1 MVQAARPTPDTVQVA
16 LAGILLAKNARFS
29 TVAGVQPCTP
39 STKLNCM
46 GSPGTSPFLAIPR
59 TVSIWPSSKHSYSG
73 LMPFSI
79 IRLPKARMVG
89 IVLSK
94 ISSPKLQV
102 PQSRVAISGNSSVGC
117 RRSSGLMPVAPPV
130 EGIMM
135 TSGSSLRM
143 ASMTTLKRSRPWVG
157 VPSSSRTWMC
167 RIAAPA
173 SYADLASRTI
183 SSTV

>member
-1 MVQAARPTPDTVQVA
+1 MAMPAAAIVHADLPTPVTVQVEP
-16 LAGILLAKNARFS
+16 AGIWLTRWHRLGM
-29 TVAGVQPCTP
+29 VAGVQPLTP

-46 GSPGTSPFLAIPR
+46 GWPGTSPFLAMVR
-59 TVSIWPSSKHSYSG
+59 MVSRWPISKHSYSG
-73 LMPFSI
+73 LMSLASM
-79 IRLPKARMVG
+79 RLPKARMVG
-89 IVLSK
+89 MVLSK

-130 EGIMM
+130 EGIIM

-143 ASMTTLKRSRPWVG
+143 ASITTRKRSRSWVG

-167 RIAAPA
+167 RMAAPA
-173 SYADLASRTI
+173 S
-183 SSTV
+183 